1 MRLPFAKRP
10 IVITGRD
17 ARIEHALGNGFKAI
31 AKIRHLLF
39 SLFSAPAADFNL
51 GGRSGLS
58 SAIREFVFN
67 DNYARNPARS
77 TDRVRAGTPKFVLDT
92 TQPR

>member
-10 IVITGRD
+10 NVITGRHP
-17 ARIEHALGNGFKAI
+17 RIEHALGNGLKAI

-39 SLFSAPAADFNL
+39 SLFSAPVADFDRND
-51 GGRSGLS
+51 RSDLS
-58 SAIREFVFN
+58 SAIRKVVFN
-67 DNYARNPARS
+67 SNCARNPARS